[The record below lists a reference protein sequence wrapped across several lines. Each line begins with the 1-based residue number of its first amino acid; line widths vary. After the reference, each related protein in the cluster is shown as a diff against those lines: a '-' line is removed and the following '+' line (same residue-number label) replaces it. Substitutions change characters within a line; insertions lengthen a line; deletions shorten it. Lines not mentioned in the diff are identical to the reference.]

1 MGARQLEKT
10 KKNKIFRSNFFR
22 ISIFATQVD
31 NRQTYISII
40 TKRITY
46 LQKEVENFNS
56 LNLTDINIFA
66 ENFYRDLFN
75 LIGFN
80 FNNTNFE
87 SNNFAHIDLI
97 DTVNK
102 QAIQVT
108 SQNDNVKIK
117 EAINGFFLK
126 PKNKDYKLQILLISK
141 NAKDY
146 KTKFGNNFNHKED
159 VLDIKRLLAIINDI
173 KELETIKGIADFL
186 DKNILTERSKT
197 ECSEVETIMELINY
211 LSLNKNRIII
221 DKAVNVDPKNK
232 IENRFSEHSDYLKQ
246 QYSELYAKYNGALVE
261 ATSKIDSVE
270 SEIISDF
277 LRDES
282 DIILSK
288 ENNNPKFALYSL
300 IELFYAK
307 LSSNGVKFD
316 KQAIKFYLLD
326 ELIKCNVFPNK

>member
-1 MGARQLEKT
+1 M
-10 KKNKIFRSNFFR
+10 
-22 ISIFATQVD
+22 D

-56 LNLTDINIFA
+56 LNLTDINVFA
-66 ENFYRDLFN
+66 ENFYRGLFN
-75 LIGFN
+75 LIGFK
-80 FNNTNFE
+80 FTNTNFD
-87 SNNFAHIDLI
+87 SINFAHIDLI

-108 SQNDNVKIK
+108 SQNDNIKIK
-117 EAINGFFLK
+117 EAIDGFFAK
-126 PKNKDYKLQILLISK
+126 PENKEYKLQILLISK
-141 NAKDY
+141 EAKNY
-146 KTKFGNNFNHKED
+146 RTEFGNNFNHKED

-173 KELETIKGIADFL
+173 DEIDTIKAIADFL
-186 DKNILTERSKT
+186 DKNILTERRKT
-197 ECSEVETIMELINY
+197 ECSEVETIMELISY
-211 LSLNKNRIII
+211 LSLNKNRVII

-246 QYSELYAKYNGALVE
+246 QYSDLYAKYNGALIE
-261 ATSKIDSVE
+261 ATSKIDGVE
-270 SEIISDF
+270 AEIISDF
-277 LRDES
+277 LRDDS
-282 DIILSK
+282 DIILTK
-288 ENNNPKFALYSL
+288 ENNNPKLALYSL
-300 IELFYAK
+300 VELFYGK

>member
-1 MGARQLEKT
+1 M
-10 KKNKIFRSNFFR
+10 
-22 ISIFATQVD
+22 D
-31 NRQTYISII
+31 NIQNYIAVI
-40 TKRITY
+40 TKRLTY

-56 LNLTDINIFA
+56 LNLTDINVFA
-66 ENFYRDLFN
+66 ENFYRNLFN
-75 LIGFN
+75 LIGFK

-87 SNNFAHIDLI
+87 SNNYAHIDLI

-108 SQNDNVKIK
+108 SQNDNTKIK
-117 EAINGFFLK
+117 EAIDGFFAK
-126 PKNKDYKLQILLISK
+126 AENKGYKLQILLISK
-141 NAKDY
+141 DAKEY

-159 VLDIKRLLAIINDI
+159 VLDIKRLIAIINNIEDI
-173 KELETIKGIADFL
+173 DKLKSLADFL
-186 DKNILTERSKT
+186 DKNILTDRRRT

-221 DKAVNVDPKNK
+221 EKNINVDPKNK
-232 IENRFSEHSDYLKQ
+232 IDNRFSEHSHYLKQ
-246 QYSELYAKYNGALVE
+246 QYSELYAKYNGALVK
-261 ATSKIDSVE
+261 ATSKVDGVE
-270 SEIISDF
+270 AEIISDF

-282 DIILSK
+282 DIILTK
-288 ENNNPKFALYSL
+288 ENNNPKLALHSL
-300 IELFYAK
+300 VELFYGK

>member
-1 MGARQLEKT
+1 M
-10 KKNKIFRSNFFR
+10 
-22 ISIFATQVD
+22 D

-40 TKRITY
+40 TKRLTY

-75 LIGFN
+75 LIGFS

-87 SNNFAHIDLI
+87 SKNYAHIDLI

-108 SQNDNVKIK
+108 SQNDNIKIK
-117 EAINGFFLK
+117 EAIDGFFAK
-126 PKNKDYKLQILLISK
+126 PENQDYKLKILLITK
-141 NAKDY
+141 DAKKY
-146 KTKFGNNFNHKED
+146 TTKFGKNFNHKED
-159 VLDIKRLLAIINDI
+159 VLDIKRLLTIINDI
-173 KELETIKGIADFL
+173 SEINTIKGIAGFL
-186 DKNILTERSKT
+186 NKNVLTDRQKT

-211 LSLNKNRIII
+211 LSLNKNRVII
-221 DKAVNVDPKNK
+221 DEVVNVDPENK

-246 QYSELYAKYNGALVE
+246 QYSGLYAQYNGALIE
-261 ATSKIDSVE
+261 ATSKIDGVE
-270 SEIISDF
+270 AEIISDF

-282 DIILSK
+282 DIILTK
-288 ENNNPKFALYSL
+288 EKNNPKLALHSL
-300 IELFYAK
+300 VELFYSK
-307 LSSNGVKFD
+307 LASNGVKFD
-316 KQAIKFYLLD
+316 KQAIKFYLLE

>member
-1 MGARQLEKT
+1 M
-10 KKNKIFRSNFFR
+10 
-22 ISIFATQVD
+22 D

-56 LNLTDINIFA
+56 LNLTDINVFA

-75 LIGFN
+75 LIGFK

-108 SQNDNVKIK
+108 SQNDNIKIK
-117 EAINGFFLK
+117 EAIDGFFSK
-126 PKNKDYKLQILLISK
+126 PENKDYKLQILLISK

-146 KTKFGNNFNHKED
+146 KTKFGKNFNHKED
-159 VLDIKRLLAIINDI
+159 VLDTKRLLAIINDI
-173 KELETIKGIADFL
+173 KEIETIKDIADFL
-186 DKNILTERSKT
+186 DKNVLTERRKT

-232 IENRFSEHSDYLKQ
+232 IENRFSEHSYYLKQ
-246 QYSELYAKYNGALVE
+246 QYSDLFARYNGALVE
-261 ATSKIDSVE
+261 ATSKIDGVE
-270 SEIISDF
+270 AEIISDF
-277 LRDES
+277 LKDES
-282 DIILSK
+282 DIILTK
-288 ENNNPKFALYSL
+288 ESNNPKLALHTL
-300 IELFYAK
+300 VELFYGK

>member
-1 MGARQLEKT
+1 M
-10 KKNKIFRSNFFR
+10 
-22 ISIFATQVD
+22 D

-56 LNLTDINIFA
+56 LNLTDINVFA
-66 ENFYRDLFN
+66 ENFYRGLFN
-75 LIGFN
+75 LIGFE

-108 SQNDNVKIK
+108 SQNDNTKIK
-117 EAINGFFLK
+117 EAIDGFFAK
-126 PKNKDYKLQILLISK
+126 PENKDYKLQILLISK
-141 NAKDY
+141 EAKDY
-146 KTKFGNNFNHKED
+146 RTNFGNNFNHKED

-173 KELETIKGIADFL
+173 IEIETIKDIADYL
-186 DKNILTERSKT
+186 NKNVLTERRKT

-211 LSLNKNRIII
+211 LSLNKNRVII

-261 ATSKIDSVE
+261 ASSKIDGVE
-270 SEIISDF
+270 AEIISDF
-277 LRDES
+277 LKDES
-282 DIILSK
+282 DVTLTK
-288 ENNNPKFALYSL
+288 EKNNPKLALHSL
-300 IELFYAK
+300 VELFYGK
-307 LSSNGVKFD
+307 LSSNGVTFD

>member
-1 MGARQLEKT
+1 M
-10 KKNKIFRSNFFR
+10 
-22 ISIFATQVD
+22 D

-56 LNLTDINIFA
+56 LNLTDINVFA

-75 LIGFN
+75 LIGFE

-87 SNNFAHIDLI
+87 NNNFAHIDLI

-108 SQNDNVKIK
+108 SQNDNTKIK
-117 EAINGFFLK
+117 ETIDGFFAK
-126 PKNKDYKLQILLISK
+126 PENKNYKLQILLISK
-141 NAKDY
+141 EAKDY
-146 KTKFGNNFNHKED
+146 RTKFGKKFNHKED

-173 KELETIKGIADFL
+173 KEIETIKDIADFL
-186 DKNILTERSKT
+186 DKNILTERLKT
-197 ECSEVETIMELINY
+197 ECSEVETIMMLINY
-211 LSLNKNRIII
+211 LSLNKNRVII

-232 IENRFSEHSDYLKQ
+232 IENRFSEHSDYIKQ

-261 ATSKIDSVE
+261 ATSKIDGVE
-270 SEIISDF
+270 AEIISDF
-277 LRDES
+277 LKDES
-282 DIILSK
+282 DIILTK
-288 ENNNPKFALYSL
+288 ENNNPKLALYSL
-300 IELFYAK
+300 VELFYGK

>member
-1 MGARQLEKT
+1 M
-10 KKNKIFRSNFFR
+10 
-22 ISIFATQVD
+22 D

-56 LNLTDINIFA
+56 LNLTDINVFA

-75 LIGFN
+75 LIGFE

-108 SQNDNVKIK
+108 SQNDNTKIK
-117 EAINGFFLK
+117 EAIDGFFAK
-126 PKNKDYKLQILLISK
+126 PENKDYKLQILLISK
-141 NAKDY
+141 DAKDY
-146 KTKFGNNFNHKED
+146 KTKFGNSFNHKED

-173 KELETIKGIADFL
+173 KEIDAIKNIADFL
-186 DKNILTERSKT
+186 NKNVLTDRRKI
-197 ECSEVETIMELINY
+197 ECSEVETIMALIEF
-211 LSLNKNRIII
+211 LSKDNNRIIS
-221 DKAVNVDPKNK
+221 DVVDNVDPEFKVFK
-232 IENRFSEHSDYLKQ
+232 RFSEHSEFIIT
-246 QYSELYAKYNGALVE
+246 QYKELCSVYQNPLFESRK
-261 ATSKIDSVE
+261 SIDSVT
-270 SEIISDF
+270 SIKISNY
-277 LRDES
+277 LKDES
-282 DIILSK
+282 DIILTK
-288 ENNNPKFALYSL
+288 ENNNPKLALHSL
-300 IELFYAK
+300 VELFYGK

-326 ELIKCNVFPNK
+326 ELIKCNIFPNK

>member
-1 MGARQLEKT
+1 M
-10 KKNKIFRSNFFR
+10 
-22 ISIFATQVD
+22 D

-56 LNLTDINIFA
+56 LNLTDINHFA

-75 LIGFN
+75 LIGFE

-87 SNNFAHIDLI
+87 NNNFAHIDLI
-97 DTVNK
+97 DTFNK

-108 SQNDNVKIK
+108 SQNDNTKIK
-117 EAINGFFLK
+117 EAIDGFFAK
-126 PKNKDYKLQILLISK
+126 PENKNYKLQILLISK
-141 NAKDY
+141 DAKDY
-146 KTKFGNNFNHKED
+146 RTKFGNNFNHKED

-173 KELETIKGIADFL
+173 KEIETIKDIADFL
-186 DKNILTERSKT
+186 DKNILTERRKT

-211 LSLNKNRIII
+211 LSLNKNRVII

-261 ATSKIDSVE
+261 ATSKIDGVE
-270 SEIISDF
+270 AEIISDF
-277 LRDES
+277 LKDES
-282 DIILSK
+282 DIILTK
-288 ENNNPKFALYSL
+288 ENNNPKLALYSL
-300 IELFYAK
+300 VELFYGK

>member
-1 MGARQLEKT
+1 M
-10 KKNKIFRSNFFR
+10 
-22 ISIFATQVD
+22 D
-31 NRQTYISII
+31 NRQTYISVI

-56 LNLTDINIFA
+56 LNLTDINVFA
-66 ENFYRDLFN
+66 ENFYRDFFN
-75 LIGFN
+75 LIGFE

-108 SQNDNVKIK
+108 SQNDNKKIK
-117 EAINGFFLK
+117 KAIDGFFAK
-126 PKNKDYKLQILLISK
+126 PENKDYKLKILLISK
-141 NAKDY
+141 NAKNY
-146 KTKFGNNFNHKED
+146 KTKFGENFNHKED

-173 KELETIKGIADFL
+173 NKIDTIKYIADFL
-186 DKNILTERSKT
+186 DKNILTERRKT

-211 LSLNKNRIII
+211 LSLNKNRVII

-246 QYSELYAKYNGALVE
+246 QYSELYARYNGALVE
-261 ATSKIDSVE
+261 ATSKIDGVE
-270 SEIISDF
+270 AEIISDF

-282 DIILSK
+282 DFILTK
-288 ENNNPKFALYSL
+288 GNNNPKLALHSL
-300 IELFYAK
+300 VELFYSK